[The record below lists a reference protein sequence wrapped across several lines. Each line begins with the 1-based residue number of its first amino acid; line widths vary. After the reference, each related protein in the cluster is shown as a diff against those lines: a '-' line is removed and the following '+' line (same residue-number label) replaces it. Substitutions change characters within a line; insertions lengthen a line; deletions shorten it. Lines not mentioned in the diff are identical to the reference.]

1 MTKNASKGSSEECS
15 EIKSQVPPN
24 LMTPWFP
31 VPLLNLAHHALVD
44 LLFQL
49 LRPIALN
56 LGLSHMQIKN
66 IKTLQRWG
74 KKKSSQDPM
83 TLPT

>member
-15 EIKSQVPPN
+15 EIKSQVPPA

-31 VPLLNLAHHALVD
+31 VPLLNLAHRTLPD

-49 LRPIALN
+49 LRPIVLN
-56 LGLSHMQIKN
+56 LGLSHMQIK
-66 IKTLQRWG
+66 ILR
-74 KKKSSQDPM
+74 
-83 TLPT
+83 L